1 MAGGV
6 PIREM
11 TTGQSAFFVAVVV
24 MLIAFDFLLPSRE
37 AKDAVATANP
47 GQFALPVGG
56 SRRGDHERDSFLLL
70 PGYRLVVVT
79 RANGG
84 VPTLSP
90 PAPGSAMVLLPYGL
104 LLFGVGL
111 LGYKLRGE
119 SR

>member
-11 TTGQSAFFVAVVV
+11 TIGQSAFFVAVVAA
-24 MLIAFDFLLPSRE
+24 LIAFDFFLPSRE
-37 AKDAVATANP
+37 AKEAVATAHP

-56 SRRGDHERDSFLLL
+56 SRRGDYERDSFLLL
-70 PGYRLVVVT
+70 PGYRLVVVKRT
-79 RANGG
+79 NGE

-90 PAPGSAMVLLPYGL
+90 PAPGSAMVLLPYGM

-111 LGYKLRGE
+111 LGYKLRAQ